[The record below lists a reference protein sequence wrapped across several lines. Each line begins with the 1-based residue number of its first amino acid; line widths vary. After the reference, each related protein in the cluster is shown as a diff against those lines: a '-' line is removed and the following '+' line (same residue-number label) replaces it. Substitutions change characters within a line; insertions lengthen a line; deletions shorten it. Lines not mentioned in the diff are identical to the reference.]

1 MFFFGCQV
9 SIPLSFKLIG
19 TYHNIRCIGSNDNLI
34 IFYDNKVMV
43 FFGTS
48 LRCKSMIRFKTSKNM
63 KFQTTSFV
71 VFDFQEKVTALGFV
85 RDQTEYCYF
94 HR

>member
-19 TYHNIRCIGSNDNLI
+19 TYHNIRCIGLLCH
-34 IFYDNKVMV
+34 DNKVIV

-48 LRCKSMIRFKTSKNM
+48 LRCKSMIRFKTSKYM